1 MIEVEGLVKR
11 YGSVTAVENISFRVQ
26 EGEIVGFLGPNGAG
40 KTTTMRILTT
50 FLPPTSGKVY
60 VAGYDIMEEPIK
72 VREQIG
78 YLPENPPLYTDMK
91 VSSYLEFMGELRG
104 LSRKRI
110 KERLEYVADKCKIG
124 DVFDKYIGHLS
135 KGYRQRV
142 GIAQALLH
150 DPKILI
156 LDEPTI
162 GLDPK
167 QVVEVRQLIKEL
179 ADTHT
184 VMLSTHILPE
194 VGMTCKRVLIIHRGK
209 IIAEDTPEELAKK
222 IKGTHTLRVEI
233 GGADPSEI
241 KTALENFAGIKSVRY
256 IEVEKGAGHTFLVET
271 EKEKDI
277 RPELASFI
285 IWRKWDMYEL
295 TPVGVSL
302 EDVFLHLI
310 TKEEGIEQ

>member
-1 MIEVEGLVKR
+1 MIEVEGLTKR
-11 YGSVTAVENISFRVQ
+11 YGRVVAVDKVSFTVR

-50 FLPPTSGKVY
+50 FIPPTEGKAF
-60 VAGYDIMEEPIK
+60 VAGYDVVEEPMM
-72 VREQIG
+72 VRREIG
-78 YLPENPPLYTDMK
+78 YVPENPPLYTDMK
-91 VSSYLEFMGELRG
+91 VFDYLKFMGELRG
-104 LSRKRI
+104 IPSNLM
-110 KERLEYVADKCKIG
+110 KERLDYVADKCKIG
-124 DVFDKYIGHLS
+124 DVFNKQIGHLS

-150 DPKILI
+150 DPRILI

-179 ADTHT
+179 GQTHT
-184 VMLSTHILPE
+184 IMLSTHILPE
-194 VGMTCKRVLIIHRGK
+194 VSITCNRVLIIHKGK

-222 IKGTHTLRVEI
+222 LKGTHNLKLTLA
-233 GGADPSEI
+233 GAPAEQI
-241 KTALENFAGIKSVRY
+241 KKELEEFNGVKSVN
-256 IEVEKGAGHTFLVET
+256 ILHETTSKGTPFLIET
-271 EKEKDI
+271 EKDVDL
-277 RPELASFI
+277 RADLSRFI
-285 IWRKWDMYEL
+285 VFRKWDLYEL

-310 TKEEGIEQ
+310 TKEEGVVQ